1 MPGERR
7 VLGPAKRPDPCAGH
21 DARRRC
27 RLLGYFEG
35 AAPDL
40 QLQKPSRCAL
50 LRLLAGPRALE
61 TRAGLMM
68 GARQKRV
75 VAIAGIISAAGSFA
89 LPCVAQQSITVFGC
103 TRRYF
108 DMCSILDTPLPAV
121 IFSLHSSTFPLPP
134 AYGTPVSVTG
144 SMGGLDEHC
153 QAATLNVTT
162 WHYVKDADC
171 PSPQR

>member
-1 MPGERR
+1 M
-7 VLGPAKRPDPCAGH
+7 
-21 DARRRC
+21 
-27 RLLGYFEG
+27 
-35 AAPDL
+35 
-40 QLQKPSRCAL
+40 
-50 LRLLAGPRALE
+50 
-61 TRAGLMM
+61 
-68 GARQKRV
+68 KRV
-75 VAIAGIISAAGSFA
+75 VAIAGIISVAGAFA
-89 LPCVAQQSITVFGC
+89 PPCVAQQSITVFGC
-103 TRRYF
+103 TRPYF

-171 PSPQR
+171 PSQRR